1 LSGCTTTQLKAEFPE
16 PPSNCMIPAPSLKLL
31 EDGKLSNAEGIIVD
45 NYSAYYTAVDRLD
58 CLQDWANSQKKIK

>member
-1 LSGCTTTQLKAEFPE
+1 
-16 PPSNCMIPAPSLKLL
+16 MIPAPSLKLL